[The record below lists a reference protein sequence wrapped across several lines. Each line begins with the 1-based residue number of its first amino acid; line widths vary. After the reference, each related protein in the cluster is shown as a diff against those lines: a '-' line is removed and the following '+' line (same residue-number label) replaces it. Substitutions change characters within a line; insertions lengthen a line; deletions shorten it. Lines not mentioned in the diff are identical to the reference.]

1 MDLIGDANAASA
13 IACITRSSHP
23 AQKSEDA
30 AVVRIWLGVF
40 PVHHERAIIEH
51 PRKLDAPT
59 PDKRKLDS

>member
-1 MDLIGDANAASA
+1 MDLIGDAKAASA
-13 IACITRSSHP
+13 IACIIALATLHKNLKMRRS
-23 AQKSEDA
+23 
-30 AVVRIWLGVF
+30 VF

>member
-1 MDLIGDANAASA
+1 MDLIGDAKAASA
-13 IACITRSSHP
+13 IACITRSSHLHK
-23 AQKSEDA
+23 KSEDA

-59 PDKRKLDS
+59 LDKRKLNS